1 MRKDRESEAGFAPV
15 REASGSAASGS
26 AASAPASRD
35 AAQHLRE
42 LDLEALLAD
51 PNTKQSFVTPMFDVI
66 APRYDDFTRLFSFGM
81 DARWK
86 ATLLREAQ
94 RRLAA
99 GAGNEP
105 RVLDLAC
112 GTGDLAFGV
121 ARDARTTFPAVA
133 VLGVDA
139 SPEMTKHAWARLEGP
154 DRDVCDLVRI
164 ETGDMSA
171 LSAADQSIDLIT
183 AGYAVRNAPSPELAI
198 REAARVLR
206 SGGVYIT
213 LDFYRPAFAPWRVAL
228 LSYLSAAGNLV
239 GWTWHRSPVVYG
251 YIARSIEHFMSWQ
264 DFSRALDRNGFD
276 VQSVTRWLGGGVA
289 MHVAVRR

>member
-1 MRKDRESEAGFAPV
+1 MTHTGKDRESEGRFAP
-15 REASGSAASGS
+15 A
-26 AASAPASRD
+26 APAPDTAGSLT
-35 AAQHLRE
+35 AGQLRE
-42 LDLEALLAD
+42 LDLEAFLRD
-51 PNTKQSFVTPMFDVI
+51 PQRKQAFVTPMFDVI

-86 ATLLREAQ
+86 AELLREAQ
-94 RRLAA
+94 RQLESGR
-99 GAGNEP
+99 NMEP

-112 GTGDLAFGV
+112 GTGDLAIGV
-121 ARDARTTFPAVA
+121 ARSARAQFPGVR

-139 SPEMTKHAWARLEGP
+139 SKEMIKQARERLLGS
-154 DRDVCDLVRI
+154 DRDVGDLVQVI
-164 ETGDMSA
+164 AGDMSA
-171 LSAADQSIDLIT
+171 LSATNGSIDLIT

-213 LDFYRPAFAPWRVAL
+213 LDFYRPALTPWRVL
-228 LSYLSAAGNLV
+228 LLGYLAAAGNLV

-264 DFSRALDRNGFD
+264 EFSRALDRNGFA